1 MTSNTSDGVRD
12 DKYSPRNIK
21 QVADTPR
28 SLQVEVLSSKSKV
41 SVTIDGTTVSSWP
54 GYRVSSESGEEGDG
68 EGGIKMEAREICRKM
83 EQKKEGRKEGEGARE
98 MDLHRMTEREREREI

>member
-1 MTSNTSDGVRD
+1 MATCTLYLCSYQLRNSLISNAHAFELLKFQLCYHVFVVVIVASNTSDGGRD

-54 GYRVSSESGEEGDG
+54 GYKVSSESGEGGMEMGEEG
-68 EGGIKMEAREICRKM
+68 
-83 EQKKEGRKEGEGARE
+83 
-98 MDLHRMTEREREREI
+98 